1 MRPWKLPSDLGSD
14 DAWFGGVIRWAI
26 TELDACP
33 MEAEAA

>member
-1 MRPWKLPSDLGSD
+1 MRPWKLRSVLGPD
-14 DAWFGGVIRWAI
+14 YAWFGGVIRWAI